1 MSCRWSET
9 RTMPYRHYGGA
20 TDLQSDGA
28 VTAARGRGYTYLFT
42 RTDDPVWSQGT
53 NAFYPSPEA
62 AGEAGRVA
70 LESLLTRRPAQQ

>member
-1 MSCRWSET
+1 MAE
-9 RTMPYRHYGGA
+9 PQIYRVIV
-20 TDLQSDGA
+20 QSRG
-28 VTAARGRGYTYLFT
+28 ARGRGYTYLIT